1 MELAYKAL
9 MKIFDKDGTFGNDFF
24 DMRDSSSSNVD
35 IQKYVQQIMVLT
47 QEKNFLRN
55 EKDGLTQIV
64 SQQKDQIE
72 SLKSQLQRSSQPAQ
86 ASNDYFRNE
95 VDRLT
100 NDITKMMGE
109 KGIVDR

>member
-47 QEKNFLRN
+47 QEKNNLN
-55 EKDGLTQIV
+55 KDKDDLEKMV
-64 SQQKDQIE
+64 NQQKGQIE
-72 SLKSQLQRSSQPAQ
+72 
-86 ASNDYFRNE
+86 
-95 VDRLT
+95 
-100 NDITKMMGE
+100 
-109 KGIVDR
+109 